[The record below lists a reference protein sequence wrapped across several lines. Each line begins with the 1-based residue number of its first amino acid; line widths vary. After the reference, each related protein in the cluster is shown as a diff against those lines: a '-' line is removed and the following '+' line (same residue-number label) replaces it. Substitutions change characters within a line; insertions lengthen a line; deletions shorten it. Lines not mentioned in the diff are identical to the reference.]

1 MKKVL
6 IFILFFFII
15 HNTKAELADSIPI
28 TISSSIFSSYTSD
41 EWIHLRIIDTL
52 TNQIWYDSL
61 ATVTCLN
68 GFHDTIYLDSGTYKC
83 EVLDMGAYVTNP
95 IITLDNGYVVPI
107 TCNTPPAPY
116 YLFTLPSYM
125 NIITNEKNELIK
137 IFPNPVNNILIINC
151 EDIRETTMQI
161 INMIGECVLQ
171 QKLNSEVNEINVSL
185 LAKGMYII
193 KLNGKN
199 YTEQKKLTK
208 E

>member
-1 MKKVL
+1 
-6 IFILFFFII
+6 
-15 HNTKAELADSIPI
+15 
-28 TISSSIFSSYTSD
+28 
-41 EWIHLRIIDTL
+41 
-52 TNQIWYDSL
+52 
-61 ATVTCLN
+61 
-68 GFHDTIYLDSGTYKC
+68 
-83 EVLDMGAYVTNP
+83 
-95 IITLDNGYVVPI
+95 
-107 TCNTPPAPY
+107 
-116 YLFTLPSYM
+116 M